1 MARTPGHPE
10 RKERG
15 KKRGRT
21 TETGSGTARMITG
34 GTGCESGCDGRSA
47 STEPDE
53 GVTWLLHEAA
63 PPLVDDQ
70 EMRM

>member
-1 MARTPGHPE
+1 MTRSGQ
-10 RKERG
+10 
-15 KKRGRT
+15 
-21 TETGSGTARMITG
+21 GS
-34 GTGCESGCDGRSA
+34 ESGCDGRSA

-63 PPLVDDQ
+63 PPLVGDQ